1 MKVNRLIIHEIIKE
15 SKDKNVN
22 RNISKGEIN
31 IDDNIVRMTEF
42 LVNSFDD
49 SNIKYG
55 RFRNGHENAFSLN
68 AIKYISANRIDKK
81 TFFDFTRLSLNELV
95 LILENVILA
104 TGGYYFFVDY
114 EKNSTP
120 FILVLIVRN
129 KEAFKIDWENGT
141 FTIDETAN
149 INIDKIAMGFR
160 LNCSLL
166 DNITADRNYIALV
179 SNQGE
184 SLSDYFL
191 TWTNTDITNDSTKST
206 QHLVNLLRVIKKPI
220 DTDENEFRRNAFSW
234 MTQYK
239 KINKGYVNIDKLSD
253 YLFGDKNTIKNYAK
267 ELGYEIETEL
277 KVNSAKLRSLVK
289 YSAKSKG
296 INVSFNVEDI
306 DSGDITIDANNQV
319 VVITNKSIFDKL
331 LSQIENGTE

>member
-1 MKVNRLIIHEIIKE
+1 MKVKRLVIHEIIKE

-22 RNISKGEIN
+22 RKISKAEIN
-31 IDDNIVRMTEF
+31 INEDIEKMIEF

-49 SNIKYG
+49 SSIKYG
-55 RFRNGHENAFSLN
+55 RFRVGTDNAFSLN
-68 AIKYISANRIDKK
+68 ARKYVATGGMDAKA
-81 TFFDFTRLSLNELV
+81 FFDFTKLSLNELV

-104 TGGYYFFVDY
+104 TGGYYFFIDY
-114 EKNSTP
+114 ERNASP
-120 FILVLIVRN
+120 FILVVIVRN
-129 KEAFKIDWENGT
+129 KEAFKIDWQNGT

-149 INIDKIAMGFR
+149 INIDKIAMGLR
-160 LNCSLL
+160 LNCNLL
-166 DNITADRNYIALV
+166 DVTSSDRNYIALV

-184 SLSDYFL
+184 SFSDYFL

-206 QHLVNLLRVIKKPI
+206 QELVTLLRLIPKPI
-220 DTDENEFRRNAFSW
+220 DTDENDFRRNAFNW

-239 KINKGYVNIDKLSD
+239 KINKGYINVDKLSD
-253 YLFGDKNTIKNYAK
+253 YLFGDKGIIKNYAK

-277 KVNSAKLRSLVK
+277 KVNSTRLRSLVK

-306 DSGDITIDANNQV
+306 DSGDITIDTNSKV

-331 LSQIENGTE
+331 QSQIENGTE